1 MFNQLMSNQLFL
13 FYLVGILIV
22 FGSSLTVFLNVS
34 YFKCIIP
41 SWASCVLV
49 ISFAYVPV
57 LQILKLYTM
66 HMYVDFSHW
75 EEILWSITQSGL
87 PLSPSSE
94 FINQGTENYFST
106 HFVPL
111 LYLLAVPFKIWPT
124 GETLIIMNFLII
136 TFSIVPLWKL
146 SRHLGF
152 DKNMSLI
159 WLVIFLWN
167 VTIQYIAL
175 YEFEM
180 LRFSIPVF
188 FWILYFLEQKKWGL
202 FYVLLIVAL
211 LIREDISL
219 TVFMFGLYMCFFL
232 KDLRRGLPIVTVST
246 IYFLIVTQWAM
257 PALNMGGGVAH
268 LNILSYFANLNQ
280 PIEFFINLF
289 DPIKLANIFMIFL
302 PLLFFPLFGWRILTC
317 CLAVLGV
324 GMLSGSYTHL
334 TYMLYYVSASLPFLF
349 YALLKGWQQLLGFF
363 KRLPGVSS
371 DNKLLG
377 TALQSSLL
385 TSTIVSCIIFGP
397 SPISLQFWLEDMRPY
412 PFRTQRHHYSAFEL
426 KDHHRIVPNFVNLI
440 QDDAIVSSEQFFTP
454 HLFKK
459 KATMVFPQ
467 LINQDGSIEA
477 DYVLIDKSNPL
488 KTGSSNVPGSWRGLR
503 ENPKKY
509 YDIVENNTAKWELI
523 KKVDG
528 IYLFK
533 RRY

>member
-1 MFNQLMSNQLFL
+1 MSNQLFL

-22 FGSSLTVFLNVS
+22 FGSSLTVFFSVS

-41 SWASCVLV
+41 SWASSVLV
-49 ISFAYVPV
+49 ILFAYVPV

-75 EEILWSITQSGL
+75 EELLWSITQSGL

-111 LYLLAVPFKIWPT
+111 LYLLAVPFKIWPN

-219 TVFMFGLYMCFFL
+219 TVFMFGLYLCIFL
-232 KDLRRGLPIVTVST
+232 KDLRHGLPIVTVST
-246 IYFLIVTQWAM
+246 TYFFIVTQWVM
-257 PALNMGGGVAH
+257 PALSTGEKMFFLNLSRYFTH
-268 LNILSYFANLNQ
+268 LNE
-280 PIEFFINLF
+280 PIVFFIKIF
-289 DPIKLANIFMIFL
+289 DPINLANIFMIFL
-302 PLLFFPLFGWRILTC
+302 PLLFFPLFGWRIVTC
-317 CLAVLGV
+317 CLAVFGV
-324 GMLSGSYTHL
+324 GMLGAYTHL
-334 TYMLYYVSASLPFLF
+334 SYMLYYVSASLPFLY
-349 YALLKGWQQLLGFF
+349 YALLKGWPQLLVFF
-363 KRLPGVSS
+363 KKFPGVSS
-371 DNKLLG
+371 DNVILG
-377 TALQSSLL
+377 QALQSMLV
-385 TSTIVSCIIFGP
+385 TSTIVTCIIFGP
-397 SPISLQFWLEDMRPY
+397 SPISLQFWVKDVRPY
-412 PFRTQRHHYSAFEL
+412 PFRTQRHHYSALEI
-426 KDHHRIVPNFVNLI
+426 KEHHRIVPDFVNLI
-440 QDDAIVSSEQFFTP
+440 QNDAIVSAEQFFAP

-459 KATMVFPQ
+459 KAMMVFPQ

-477 DYVLIDKSNPL
+477 DYVFIDKLNPL
-488 KTGSSNVPGSWRGLR
+488 KTGSTNVVGSWFGLR
-503 ENPKKY
+503 ENPQKY
-509 YDIVENNTAKWELI
+509 YDIVEKNTNKWELL
-523 KKVDG
+523 KKDDG

-533 RRY
+533 RKY